1 MSHPVRFIDDGCA
14 GCNLNKRRYVA
25 YVEKMSHLL
34 DVFFFLFSGF
44 LAPLLS
50 HILCLALS

>member
-1 MSHPVRFIDDGCA
+1 MVITLICMSHPVRFIDDGCA

-34 DVFFFLFSGF
+34 DVFFYLVVFL
-44 LAPLLS
+44 LLY
-50 HILCLALS
+50 